1 MQPLLHSSSSLIKH
15 EMRSILWTV
24 KTLCSTKRVYIIMN
38 TYLHQVLASSMKF
51 KKLNFIQFSCIEN
64 QWITYAY
71 AIHLMFRSKASH
83 SKASENI
90 SFLNLLQRF
99 FYCWVFAKIRKK
111 SGFLKW
117 LIERTFG
124 TSGSMLK
131 KIGRNQLKFIF
142 FTLLSLASKILT

>member
-64 QWITYAY
+64 QWITY

-142 FTLLSLASKILT
+142 L

>member
-64 QWITYAY
+64 PWITY
-71 AIHLMFRSKASH
+71 AIHLMFRSKAS
-83 SKASENI
+83 ENI
-90 SFLNLLQRF
+90 SFWTYCKDFFLLLGF
-99 FYCWVFAKIRKK
+99 CKNKK
-111 SGFLKW
+111 EEWILKW

>member
-38 TYLHQVLASSMKF
+38 TYLHQFLASSMKF
-51 KKLNFIQFSCIEN
+51 KKSNFIQFSCIEN
-64 QWITYAY
+64 QWITYT
-71 AIHLMFRSKASH
+71 IHLMFRSKASH